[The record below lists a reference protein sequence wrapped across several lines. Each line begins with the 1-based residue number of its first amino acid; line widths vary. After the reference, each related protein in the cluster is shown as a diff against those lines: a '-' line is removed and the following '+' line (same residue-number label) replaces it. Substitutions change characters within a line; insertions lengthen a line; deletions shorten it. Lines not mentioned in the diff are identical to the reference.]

1 MNFLARRLPR
11 TVATARAFSD
21 AAPATAMTLN
31 LSTPHE
37 NIYQG
42 KTVDKVLLPGESGE
56 YGVTV
61 GHSPIISQLKPGVV
75 SVIHTEVRTA
85 RRFRYFSFDRLM
97 MYPITLTLL
106 SLPQHLLVML
116 STVYSTIFLRQ

>member
-1 MNFLARRLPR
+1 VNIGTKKVFHSGFFVIGLVHKLNTMNFLARRLPR

-85 RRFRYFSFDRLM
+85 RRLRYFS
-97 MYPITLTLL
+97 LTG
-106 SLPQHLLVML
+106 S
-116 STVYSTIFLRQ
+116 